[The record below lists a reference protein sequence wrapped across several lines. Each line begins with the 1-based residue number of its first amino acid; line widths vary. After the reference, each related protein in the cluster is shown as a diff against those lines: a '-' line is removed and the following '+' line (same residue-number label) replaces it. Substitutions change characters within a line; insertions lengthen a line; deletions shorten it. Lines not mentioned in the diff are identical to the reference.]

1 MNFNHNKTRTQKN
14 LDEYDYNKD
23 PYGNNYTGIHILP
36 RWREDEIKKKRDEQ
50 IEKYREMWSKEI
62 EERRIKKLEEEK
74 KKKELDMLEE
84 ERVKKEIEELN
95 RRELKEKKGQKE
107 KENKISKEN
116 EQLIKN
122 KYVIKNQNKFEENGL
137 INDNNINNNIN
148 NNITSDNIN
157 IINNNNVNQN
167 NEQTKSNLV
176 KSESFNYLESM
187 EKLKNKYK
195 NVDLNN
201 IHFYPQ
207 SRRDIEIRKLT
218 IEKKLNFN
226 KLKNNVLNNKRSVN
240 EFEFSPNPKLLD
252 DSKNPQI
259 ARLKKDI
266 NYGYMQISSAL
277 KSLRKNIIQADNN
290 KLKAEKELKF
300 ITTDFNKEQKYQ
312 LQLEKIEYDK
322 RKKDNTYINN
332 YNNDFYTYT
341 NINDIDPMYYNIAPI
356 VQSNMNNNNNKNEM
370 SNLAKVGQNLIK
382 LNSES
387 EFIPIGMNY
396 YYNNMYENIGVN
408 EGIQMENK
416 TEHGELKHETV
427 FEPSDD

>member
-1 MNFNHNKTRTQKN
+1 MNFNHNKIRTQKN

-23 PYGNNYTGIHILP
+23 PYGNNYSGVHILP
-36 RWREDEIKKKRDEQ
+36 RWREDEIKKKRNEEID
-50 IEKYREMWSKEI
+50 KYREMWSKEI

-74 KKKELDMLEE
+74 KKKEMDILEE
-84 ERVKKEIEELN
+84 ERIKKEIEELN
-95 RRELKEKKGQKE
+95 KRELKEKQAQKE
-107 KENKISKEN
+107 KENIISKEN

-122 KYVIKNQNKFEENGL
+122 RFLIKNQNKFEENG
-137 INDNNINNNIN
+137 IIN

-157 IINNNNVNQN
+157 NNNNQI
-167 NEQTKSNLV
+167 KPNLV

-187 EKLKNKYK
+187 ERLKNKYK
-195 NVDLNN
+195 DVDLNS

-207 SRRDIEIRKLT
+207 NRRDIEIRKLI

-226 KLKNNVLNNKRSVN
+226 KLKNNVINNKRSVN

-259 ARLKKDI
+259 AKLKKEI
-266 NYGYMQISSAL
+266 NYGYMQISSAI
-277 KSLRKNIIQADNN
+277 KNLRKNIIQADNN
-290 KLKAEKELKF
+290 KLKAEKELKL
-300 ITTDFNKEQKYQ
+300 INTDFSKEQKYQ
-312 LQLEKIEYDK
+312 LQLDKIEYDK

-332 YNNDFYTYT
+332 YNNDFYKYT
-341 NINDIDPMYYNIAPI
+341 NINDIDPMYYNIAPV
-356 VQSNMNNNNNKNEM
+356 VQSNMNNNKNEM

-396 YYNNMYENIGVN
+396 YYKNMYENIGVN

>member
-1 MNFNHNKTRTQKN
+1 MNFNHNKIRTQKN

-23 PYGNNYTGIHILP
+23 PYGNNYSGVHILP
-36 RWREDEIKKKRDEQ
+36 RWREDEIKKKRNEEID
-50 IEKYREMWSKEI
+50 KYREMWSKEI

-74 KKKELDMLEE
+74 KKKEMDILEE
-84 ERVKKEIEELN
+84 ERIKKEIEELN
-95 RRELKEKKGQKE
+95 KRELKEKQAQKE
-107 KENKISKEN
+107 KENIIFKEN

-122 KYVIKNQNKFEENGL
+122 RFLIKNQNKFEENG
-137 INDNNINNNIN
+137 IIN

-157 IINNNNVNQN
+157 NNNNENNNQI
-167 NEQTKSNLV
+167 KPNLV

-187 EKLKNKYK
+187 ERLKNKYK
-195 NVDLNN
+195 DVDLNN

-207 SRRDIEIRKLT
+207 NRRDIEIRKLI

-226 KLKNNVLNNKRSVN
+226 KLKNNVINNKRSVN

-259 ARLKKDI
+259 AKLKKEI
-266 NYGYMQISSAL
+266 NYGYMQISSAI
-277 KSLRKNIIQADNN
+277 KNLRKNIIQADNN
-290 KLKAEKELKF
+290 KLKAEKELKL
-300 ITTDFNKEQKYQ
+300 INTDFNKEQKYQ
-312 LQLEKIEYDK
+312 LQLDKIEYDK

-332 YNNDFYTYT
+332 YNNDFYKYT
-341 NINDIDPMYYNIAPI
+341 NINDIDPMYYNIAPV
-356 VQSNMNNNNNKNEM
+356 VQSNMNNNKNEM

-396 YYNNMYENIGVN
+396 YYKNMYENIGVN

>member
-1 MNFNHNKTRTQKN
+1 MNFNHNKIRTQKN

-23 PYGNNYTGIHILP
+23 PYGNNYSGVHILP
-36 RWREDEIKKKRDEQ
+36 RWREDEIKKKRNEEID
-50 IEKYREMWSKEI
+50 KYREMWSKEI

-74 KKKELDMLEE
+74 KKKEMDILEE
-84 ERVKKEIEELN
+84 ERIKKEIEELN
-95 RRELKEKKGQKE
+95 KRELKEKQAQKE
-107 KENKISKEN
+107 KENIISKEN

-122 KYVIKNQNKFEENGL
+122 RFLIKNQNKFEENG
-137 INDNNINNNIN
+137 IIN

-157 IINNNNVNQN
+157 NNNNENNNQI
-167 NEQTKSNLV
+167 KPNLV

-187 EKLKNKYK
+187 ERLKNKYK
-195 NVDLNN
+195 DVDLNS

-207 SRRDIEIRKLT
+207 NRRDIEIRKLI

-226 KLKNNVLNNKRSVN
+226 KLKNNVINNKRSVN

-259 ARLKKDI
+259 AKLKKEI
-266 NYGYMQISSAL
+266 NYGYMQISSAI
-277 KSLRKNIIQADNN
+277 KNLRKNIIQADNN
-290 KLKAEKELKF
+290 KLKAEKELKL
-300 ITTDFNKEQKYQ
+300 INTDFSKEQKYQ
-312 LQLEKIEYDK
+312 LQLDKIEYDK

-332 YNNDFYTYT
+332 YNNDFYKYT
-341 NINDIDPMYYNIAPI
+341 NINDIDPMYYNIAPV
-356 VQSNMNNNNNKNEM
+356 VQSNMNNNKNEM

-396 YYNNMYENIGVN
+396 YYKNMYENIGVN

>member
-1 MNFNHNKTRTQKN
+1 MNFNHNKIRTQKN

-23 PYGNNYTGIHILP
+23 PYGNNYSGVHILP
-36 RWREDEIKKKRDEQ
+36 RWREDEIKKKRNEVID
-50 IEKYREMWSKEI
+50 KYREMWSKEI

-74 KKKELDMLEE
+74 KKKEMDILEE
-84 ERVKKEIEELN
+84 ERIKKEIEELN
-95 RRELKEKKGQKE
+95 KRELKEKQAQKE
-107 KENKISKEN
+107 KENIIFKEN

-122 KYVIKNQNKFEENGL
+122 RFLIKNQNKFEENG
-137 INDNNINNNIN
+137 IIN

-157 IINNNNVNQN
+157 NNNNENNNQI
-167 NEQTKSNLV
+167 KPNLV

-187 EKLKNKYK
+187 ERLKNKYK
-195 NVDLNN
+195 DVDLNN

-207 SRRDIEIRKLT
+207 NRRDIEIRKLI

-226 KLKNNVLNNKRSVN
+226 KLKNNVINNKRSVN

-259 ARLKKDI
+259 AKLKKEI
-266 NYGYMQISSAL
+266 NYGYMQISSAI
-277 KSLRKNIIQADNN
+277 KNLRKNIIQADNN
-290 KLKAEKELKF
+290 KLKAEKELKL
-300 ITTDFNKEQKYQ
+300 INTDFNKEQKYQ
-312 LQLEKIEYDK
+312 LQLDKIEYDK

-332 YNNDFYTYT
+332 YNNDFYKYT
-341 NINDIDPMYYNIAPI
+341 NINDIDPMYYNIAPV
-356 VQSNMNNNNNKNEM
+356 VQSNMNNNKNEM

-396 YYNNMYENIGVN
+396 YYKNMYENIGVN

>member
-1 MNFNHNKTRTQKN
+1 MNFNHNKIRTQKN

-23 PYGNNYTGIHILP
+23 PYGNNYSGVHILP
-36 RWREDEIKKKRDEQ
+36 RWREDEIKKKRNEEID
-50 IEKYREMWSKEI
+50 KYREMWSKEI

-74 KKKELDMLEE
+74 KKKEMDILEE
-84 ERVKKEIEELN
+84 ERIKKEIEELN
-95 RRELKEKKGQKE
+95 KRELKEKQAQKE
-107 KENKISKEN
+107 KENIIFKEN

-122 KYVIKNQNKFEENGL
+122 RFLIKNQNKFEENG
-137 INDNNINNNIN
+137 IIN

-157 IINNNNVNQN
+157 NNNNENNNQI
-167 NEQTKSNLV
+167 KPNLV

-187 EKLKNKYK
+187 ERLKNKYK
-195 NVDLNN
+195 DVDLNS

-207 SRRDIEIRKLT
+207 NRRDIEIRKSI

-226 KLKNNVLNNKRSVN
+226 KLKNNVINNKRSVN

-259 ARLKKDI
+259 AKLKKEI
-266 NYGYMQISSAL
+266 NYGYMQISSAI
-277 KSLRKNIIQADNN
+277 KNLRTNIIQADNN
-290 KLKAEKELKF
+290 KLKAEKELKL
-300 ITTDFNKEQKYQ
+300 INTDFNKEQKYQ
-312 LQLEKIEYDK
+312 LQLDKIEYDK

-332 YNNDFYTYT
+332 YNNDFYKYT
-341 NINDIDPMYYNIAPI
+341 NINDIDPMYYNIAPV
-356 VQSNMNNNNNKNEM
+356 VQSNMNNNKNEM

-396 YYNNMYENIGVN
+396 YYKNMYENIGVN

>member
-1 MNFNHNKTRTQKN
+1 MNFNHNKIRTQKN

-23 PYGNNYTGIHILP
+23 PYGNNYSGVHILP
-36 RWREDEIKKKRDEQ
+36 RWREDEIKKKRNEEID
-50 IEKYREMWSKEI
+50 KYREMWSKEI

-74 KKKELDMLEE
+74 KKKEMDILEE
-84 ERVKKEIEELN
+84 ERIKKEIEELN
-95 RRELKEKKGQKE
+95 KRELKEKQAQKE
-107 KENKISKEN
+107 KENIISKEN

-122 KYVIKNQNKFEENGL
+122 RFLIKNQNKFEENG
-137 INDNNINNNIN
+137 IIN

-157 IINNNNVNQN
+157 NNNNENNNQI
-167 NEQTKSNLV
+167 KPNLV

-187 EKLKNKYK
+187 ERLKNKYK
-195 NVDLNN
+195 DVDLNN

-207 SRRDIEIRKLT
+207 NRRDIEIRKLI
-218 IEKKLNFN
+218 IEKKLNSN
-226 KLKNNVLNNKRSVN
+226 KLKNNVINNKRSVN

-259 ARLKKDI
+259 AKLKKEI
-266 NYGYMQISSAL
+266 NYGYMQISSAI
-277 KSLRKNIIQADNN
+277 KNLRKNIIQADNN
-290 KLKAEKELKF
+290 KLKAEKELKL
-300 ITTDFNKEQKYQ
+300 INTDFSKEQKYQ
-312 LQLEKIEYDK
+312 LQLDKIEYDK

-332 YNNDFYTYT
+332 YNNDFYKYT
-341 NINDIDPMYYNIAPI
+341 NINDIDPMYYNIAPV
-356 VQSNMNNNNNKNEM
+356 VQSNMNNNKNEM

-396 YYNNMYENIGVN
+396 YYKNMYENIGVN

>member
-1 MNFNHNKTRTQKN
+1 MNFNHNKIRTQKN

-23 PYGNNYTGIHILP
+23 PYGNNYSGVHILP
-36 RWREDEIKKKRDEQ
+36 RWREDEIKKKRNEEID
-50 IEKYREMWSKEI
+50 KYREMWSKEI

-74 KKKELDMLEE
+74 KKKEMDILEE
-84 ERVKKEIEELN
+84 ERIKKEIEELN
-95 RRELKEKKGQKE
+95 KRELKEKQAQKE
-107 KENKISKEN
+107 KENIIFKEN

-122 KYVIKNQNKFEENGL
+122 RFLIKNQNKFEENG
-137 INDNNINNNIN
+137 IIN

-157 IINNNNVNQN
+157 NNNENNNQI
-167 NEQTKSNLV
+167 KPNLV

-187 EKLKNKYK
+187 ERLKNKYK
-195 NVDLNN
+195 DVDLNN

-207 SRRDIEIRKLT
+207 NRRDIEIRKL
-218 IEKKLNFN
+218 IIKKKLNFN
-226 KLKNNVLNNKRSVN
+226 KLKNNVINNKRSVN

-259 ARLKKDI
+259 AKLKKEI
-266 NYGYMQISSAL
+266 NHGYMQISSAI
-277 KSLRKNIIQADNN
+277 KNLRKNIIQADNN
-290 KLKAEKELKF
+290 KLKAEKELKL
-300 ITTDFNKEQKYQ
+300 INTDFNKEQKYQ
-312 LQLEKIEYDK
+312 LQLDKIEYDK

-332 YNNDFYTYT
+332 YNNDFYKYT
-341 NINDIDPMYYNIAPI
+341 NINDIDPMYYNIAPV
-356 VQSNMNNNNNKNEM
+356 VQSNMNNNKNEM

-396 YYNNMYENIGVN
+396 YYKNMYENIGVN

>member
-1 MNFNHNKTRTQKN
+1 MNFNHNKIRTQKN

-23 PYGNNYTGIHILP
+23 PYGNNYSGVHILP
-36 RWREDEIKKKRDEQ
+36 RWREDEIKKKRNEEID
-50 IEKYREMWSKEI
+50 KYREMWSKEI

-74 KKKELDMLEE
+74 KKKEMDILEE
-84 ERVKKEIEELN
+84 ERIKKEIEELN
-95 RRELKEKKGQKE
+95 KRELKEKQAQKE
-107 KENKISKEN
+107 KENIIFKEN

-122 KYVIKNQNKFEENGL
+122 RFLIKNKNKLEENG
-137 INDNNINNNIN
+137 IIN

-157 IINNNNVNQN
+157 NNNENNNQI
-167 NEQTKSNLV
+167 KPNLV

-187 EKLKNKYK
+187 ERLKNKYK
-195 NVDLNN
+195 DVDLNS

-207 SRRDIEIRKLT
+207 NRRDIERRKLI

-226 KLKNNVLNNKRSVN
+226 KLKNNVINNKRSVN

-259 ARLKKDI
+259 AKLKKEI
-266 NYGYMQISSAL
+266 NYGYMQISSAI
-277 KSLRKNIIQADNN
+277 KNLRKNIIQADNN
-290 KLKAEKELKF
+290 KLKAEKELKL
-300 ITTDFNKEQKYQ
+300 INTDFNKEQKYQ
-312 LQLEKIEYDK
+312 LQLDKIEYDK

-332 YNNDFYTYT
+332 YNNDFYKYT
-341 NINDIDPMYYNIAPI
+341 NINDIDPMYYNIAPV
-356 VQSNMNNNNNKNEM
+356 VQSNMNNNKNEM

-396 YYNNMYENIGVN
+396 YYKNMYENIGVN

>member
-1 MNFNHNKTRTQKN
+1 MNFNHNKIRTQKN

-23 PYGNNYTGIHILP
+23 PYGNNYSGVHILP
-36 RWREDEIKKKRDEQ
+36 RWREDEIKKKRNEEID
-50 IEKYREMWSKEI
+50 KYREMWSKEI

-74 KKKELDMLEE
+74 KKKEMDILEE
-84 ERVKKEIEELN
+84 ERIKKEIEELN
-95 RRELKEKKGQKE
+95 KRELKEKQAQKE
-107 KENKISKEN
+107 KENIISKEN

-122 KYVIKNQNKFEENGL
+122 RFLIKNQNKFEENG
-137 INDNNINNNIN
+137 IIN

-157 IINNNNVNQN
+157 NNNNENNNQI
-167 NEQTKSNLV
+167 KPNLV

-187 EKLKNKYK
+187 ERLKNKYK
-195 NVDLNN
+195 DVDLNS

-207 SRRDIEIRKLT
+207 NRRDIEIRKLI

-226 KLKNNVLNNKRSVN
+226 KLKNNVINNKRSVN

-259 ARLKKDI
+259 AKLKKEI
-266 NYGYMQISSAL
+266 NYGYMQISSAI
-277 KSLRKNIIQADNN
+277 KNLRKNIIQADNN
-290 KLKAEKELKF
+290 KLKAEKELKL
-300 ITTDFNKEQKYQ
+300 INTDFNKEQKYQ
-312 LQLEKIEYDK
+312 LQLDKIEYDK

-332 YNNDFYTYT
+332 YNNDFYKYT
-341 NINDIDPMYYNIAPI
+341 NINDIDPMYYNIAPV
-356 VQSNMNNNNNKNEM
+356 VQSNMNNNKNEM

-396 YYNNMYENIGVN
+396 YYKNMYENIGVN

>member
-1 MNFNHNKTRTQKN
+1 MNFNHNKIRTQKN

-23 PYGNNYTGIHILP
+23 PYGNNYSGVHILP
-36 RWREDEIKKKRDEQ
+36 RWREDEIKKKRNEEID
-50 IEKYREMWSKEI
+50 KYREMWSKEI

-74 KKKELDMLEE
+74 KKKEMDILEE
-84 ERVKKEIEELN
+84 ERIKKEIEELN
-95 RRELKEKKGQKE
+95 KRELKEKQAQKE
-107 KENKISKEN
+107 KENIIFKEN

-122 KYVIKNQNKFEENGL
+122 RFLIKNQNKFEENG
-137 INDNNINNNIN
+137 IIN

-157 IINNNNVNQN
+157 NNNENNNQI
-167 NEQTKSNLV
+167 KPNLV

-187 EKLKNKYK
+187 ERLKNKYK
-195 NVDLNN
+195 DVDLNS

-207 SRRDIEIRKLT
+207 NRRDIEIRKLI

-226 KLKNNVLNNKRSVN
+226 KLKNNVINNKRSVN

-259 ARLKKDI
+259 AKLKKEI
-266 NYGYMQISSAL
+266 NYGYMQISSAI
-277 KSLRKNIIQADNN
+277 KNLRKNIIQADNN
-290 KLKAEKELKF
+290 KLKAEKELKL
-300 ITTDFNKEQKYQ
+300 INTDFNKEQKYQ
-312 LQLEKIEYDK
+312 LQLDKIEYDK

-332 YNNDFYTYT
+332 YNNDFYKYT
-341 NINDIDPMYYNIAPI
+341 NINDIDPMYYNIAPV
-356 VQSNMNNNNNKNEM
+356 VQSNMNNNKNEM

-396 YYNNMYENIGVN
+396 YYKNMYENIGVN

>member
-1 MNFNHNKTRTQKN
+1 MNFNHNKNRTQKN

-23 PYGNNYTGIHILP
+23 PYGNNYSGVHILP
-36 RWREDEIKKKRDEQ
+36 RWREDEIKKKRNEEID
-50 IEKYREMWSKEI
+50 KYREMWSKEI

-74 KKKELDMLEE
+74 KKKEMDILEE
-84 ERVKKEIEELN
+84 ERIKKEIEELN
-95 RRELKEKKGQKE
+95 KRELKEKQAQKE
-107 KENKISKEN
+107 KENIISKEN

-122 KYVIKNQNKFEENGL
+122 RFLIKNQNKFEENG
-137 INDNNINNNIN
+137 IIN

-157 IINNNNVNQN
+157 NNNENNNQI
-167 NEQTKSNLV
+167 KPNLV

-187 EKLKNKYK
+187 ERLKNKYK
-195 NVDLNN
+195 DVDLNN

-207 SRRDIEIRKLT
+207 NRRDIEIRKLI

-226 KLKNNVLNNKRSVN
+226 KLKNNVINNKRSVN

-259 ARLKKDI
+259 AK
-266 NYGYMQISSAL
+266 NYGYMQISSAI
-277 KSLRKNIIQADNN
+277 KNLRKNIIQADNN
-290 KLKAEKELKF
+290 KLKAEKELKL
-300 ITTDFNKEQKYQ
+300 INTDFNKEQKYQ
-312 LQLEKIEYDK
+312 LQLDKIEYDK

-332 YNNDFYTYT
+332 YNNDFYKYT
-341 NINDIDPMYYNIAPI
+341 NINDIDPMYYNIAPV
-356 VQSNMNNNNNKNEM
+356 VQSNMNNNKNEM

-396 YYNNMYENIGVN
+396 YYKNMYENIGVN

>member
-1 MNFNHNKTRTQKN
+1 MNFNHNKIRTQKN

-23 PYGNNYTGIHILP
+23 PYGNNYSGVHILP
-36 RWREDEIKKKRDEQ
+36 RWREDEIKKKRNEEID
-50 IEKYREMWSKEI
+50 KYREMWSKEI

-74 KKKELDMLEE
+74 KKKEMDILEE
-84 ERVKKEIEELN
+84 ERIKKEIEELN
-95 RRELKEKKGQKE
+95 KRELKEKQAQKE
-107 KENKISKEN
+107 KENIISKEN

-122 KYVIKNQNKFEENGL
+122 RFLIKNQNKFEENG
-137 INDNNINNNIN
+137 IIN

-157 IINNNNVNQN
+157 NNNNENNNQI
-167 NEQTKSNLV
+167 KPNLV

-187 EKLKNKYK
+187 ERLKNKYK
-195 NVDLNN
+195 DVDLNN

-207 SRRDIEIRKLT
+207 NRRDIEIRKLI
-218 IEKKLNFN
+218 IEKKLNSN
-226 KLKNNVLNNKRSVN
+226 KLKNNVINNKRSVN

-259 ARLKKDI
+259 AKLKKEI
-266 NYGYMQISSAL
+266 NYGYMQISSAI
-277 KSLRKNIIQADNN
+277 KNLRKNIIQADNN
-290 KLKAEKELKF
+290 KLKAEKELKL
-300 ITTDFNKEQKYQ
+300 INTDFNKEQKYQ
-312 LQLEKIEYDK
+312 LQLDKIEYDK

-332 YNNDFYTYT
+332 YNNDFYKYT
-341 NINDIDPMYYNIAPI
+341 NINDIDPMYYNIAPV
-356 VQSNMNNNNNKNEM
+356 VQSNMNNNKNEM

-396 YYNNMYENIGVN
+396 YYKNMYENIGVN

>member
-1 MNFNHNKTRTQKN
+1 MNFNHNKNRTQKN

-23 PYGNNYTGIHILP
+23 PYGNNYSGVHILP
-36 RWREDEIKKKRDEQ
+36 RWREDEIKKKRNEEID
-50 IEKYREMWSKEI
+50 KYREMWSKEI

-74 KKKELDMLEE
+74 KKKEMDILEE
-84 ERVKKEIEELN
+84 ERIKKEIEELN
-95 RRELKEKKGQKE
+95 KRELKEKQAQKE
-107 KENKISKEN
+107 KENIISKEN

-122 KYVIKNQNKFEENGL
+122 RFLIKNQNKFEENG
-137 INDNNINNNIN
+137 IIN

-157 IINNNNVNQN
+157 NNNENNNQI
-167 NEQTKSNLV
+167 KPNLV

-187 EKLKNKYK
+187 ERLKNKYK
-195 NVDLNN
+195 DVDLNN

-207 SRRDIEIRKLT
+207 NRRNIEIRKLI

-226 KLKNNVLNNKRSVN
+226 KLKNNVINNKRSVN

-259 ARLKKDI
+259 AKLKKEI
-266 NYGYMQISSAL
+266 NYGYMQISSAI
-277 KSLRKNIIQADNN
+277 KNLRKNIIQADNN
-290 KLKAEKELKF
+290 KLKAEKELKL
-300 ITTDFNKEQKYQ
+300 INTDFNKEQKYQ
-312 LQLEKIEYDK
+312 LQLDKIEYDK

-332 YNNDFYTYT
+332 YNNDFYKYT
-341 NINDIDPMYYNIAPI
+341 NINDIDPMYYNIAPV
-356 VQSNMNNNNNKNEM
+356 VQSNMNNNKNEM

-396 YYNNMYENIGVN
+396 YYKNMYENIGVN

>member
-1 MNFNHNKTRTQKN
+1 MNFNHNKIRTQKN

-23 PYGNNYTGIHILP
+23 PYGNNYSGVHILP
-36 RWREDEIKKKRDEQ
+36 RWREDEIKKKRNEEID
-50 IEKYREMWSKEI
+50 KYREMWSKEI

-74 KKKELDMLEE
+74 KKKEMDILEE
-84 ERVKKEIEELN
+84 ERIKKEIEELN
-95 RRELKEKKGQKE
+95 KRELKEKQAQKE
-107 KENKISKEN
+107 KENIISKEN

-122 KYVIKNQNKFEENGL
+122 RFLIKNQNKFEENG
-137 INDNNINNNIN
+137 IIN

-157 IINNNNVNQN
+157 NNNNENNNQI
-167 NEQTKSNLV
+167 KPNLV

-187 EKLKNKYK
+187 ERLKNKYK
-195 NVDLNN
+195 DVDLNN

-207 SRRDIEIRKLT
+207 NRRDIEIRKL
-218 IEKKLNFN
+218 INEKKLNFN
-226 KLKNNVLNNKRSVN
+226 KLKNNVINNKRSVN

-259 ARLKKDI
+259 AKLKKEI
-266 NYGYMQISSAL
+266 NYGYMQISSAI
-277 KSLRKNIIQADNN
+277 KNLRKNIIQADNN
-290 KLKAEKELKF
+290 KLKAEKELKL
-300 ITTDFNKEQKYQ
+300 INTDFSKEQKYQ
-312 LQLEKIEYDK
+312 LQLDKIEYDK

-332 YNNDFYTYT
+332 YNNDFYKYT
-341 NINDIDPMYYNIAPI
+341 NINDIDPMYYNIAPV
-356 VQSNMNNNNNKNEM
+356 VQSNMNNNKNEM

-396 YYNNMYENIGVN
+396 YYKNMYENIGVN

>member
-1 MNFNHNKTRTQKN
+1 MNFNHNKIRTQKN

-23 PYGNNYTGIHILP
+23 PYGNNYSGVHILP
-36 RWREDEIKKKRDEQ
+36 RWREDEIKKKRNEEID
-50 IEKYREMWSKEI
+50 KYREMWSKEI

-74 KKKELDMLEE
+74 KKKEMDILEE
-84 ERVKKEIEELN
+84 ERIKKEIEELN
-95 RRELKEKKGQKE
+95 KRELKEKQAQKE
-107 KENKISKEN
+107 KENIISKEN

-122 KYVIKNQNKFEENGL
+122 RFLIKNQNKFEENG
-137 INDNNINNNIN
+137 IIN

-157 IINNNNVNQN
+157 NNNENNNQI
-167 NEQTKSNLV
+167 KPNLV

-187 EKLKNKYK
+187 ERLKNKYK
-195 NVDLNN
+195 DVDLNS

-207 SRRDIEIRKLT
+207 NRRDIEIRKL
-218 IEKKLNFN
+218 IIKKKLNFN
-226 KLKNNVLNNKRSVN
+226 KLKNNVINNKRSVN

-259 ARLKKDI
+259 AKLKKEI
-266 NYGYMQISSAL
+266 NYGYMQISSAI
-277 KSLRKNIIQADNN
+277 KNLRKNIIQADNN
-290 KLKAEKELKF
+290 KLKAEKELKL
-300 ITTDFNKEQKYQ
+300 INTDFNKEQKYQ
-312 LQLEKIEYDK
+312 LQLDKIEYDK

-332 YNNDFYTYT
+332 YNNDFYKYT
-341 NINDIDPMYYNIAPI
+341 NINDIDPMYYNIAPV
-356 VQSNMNNNNNKNEM
+356 VQSNMNNNKNEM

-396 YYNNMYENIGVN
+396 YYKNMYENIGVN

>member
-1 MNFNHNKTRTQKN
+1 MNFNHNKIRTQKN

-23 PYGNNYTGIHILP
+23 PYGNNYSGVHILP
-36 RWREDEIKKKRDEQ
+36 RWREDEIKKKRNEEID
-50 IEKYREMWSKEI
+50 KYREMWSKEI

-74 KKKELDMLEE
+74 KKKEMDILEE
-84 ERVKKEIEELN
+84 ERIKKEIEELN
-95 RRELKEKKGQKE
+95 KRELKEKQAQKE
-107 KENKISKEN
+107 KENIISKEN

-122 KYVIKNQNKFEENGL
+122 RFLIKNQKKFEENG
-137 INDNNINNNIN
+137 IIN

-157 IINNNNVNQN
+157 NNNENNNQI
-167 NEQTKSNLV
+167 KPNLV

-187 EKLKNKYK
+187 ERLKNKYK
-195 NVDLNN
+195 DVDLNS

-207 SRRDIEIRKLT
+207 NRRDIEIRKLI

-226 KLKNNVLNNKRSVN
+226 KLKNNVINNKRSVN

-259 ARLKKDI
+259 AKLKKEI
-266 NYGYMQISSAL
+266 NYGYMQISSAI
-277 KSLRKNIIQADNN
+277 KNLRKNIIQADNN
-290 KLKAEKELKF
+290 KLKAEKELKL
-300 ITTDFNKEQKYQ
+300 INTDFNKEQKYQ
-312 LQLEKIEYDK
+312 LQLDKIEYDK

-332 YNNDFYTYT
+332 YNNDFYKYT
-341 NINDIDPMYYNIAPI
+341 NINDIDPMYYNIAPV
-356 VQSNMNNNNNKNEM
+356 VQSNMNNNKNEM

-396 YYNNMYENIGVN
+396 YYKNMYENIGVN

>member
-1 MNFNHNKTRTQKN
+1 MNFNHNKIRTQKN

-23 PYGNNYTGIHILP
+23 PYGNNYSGVHILP
-36 RWREDEIKKKRDEQ
+36 RWREDEIKKKRNEEID
-50 IEKYREMWSKEI
+50 KYREMWSKEI

-74 KKKELDMLEE
+74 KKKEMDILEE
-84 ERVKKEIEELN
+84 ERIKKEIEELN
-95 RRELKEKKGQKE
+95 KRELKEKQAQKE
-107 KENKISKEN
+107 KENIISKEN

-122 KYVIKNQNKFEENGL
+122 RFLIKNQNKFEENG
-137 INDNNINNNIN
+137 IIN

-157 IINNNNVNQN
+157 NNNENNNQI
-167 NEQTKSNLV
+167 KPNLV

-187 EKLKNKYK
+187 ERLKNKYK
-195 NVDLNN
+195 DVDLNN

-207 SRRDIEIRKLT
+207 NRRDIEIRKLI
-218 IEKKLNFN
+218 IEKKLNSN
-226 KLKNNVLNNKRSVN
+226 KLKNNVINNKRSVN

-259 ARLKKDI
+259 AKLKKEI
-266 NYGYMQISSAL
+266 NFGYMQISSAI
-277 KSLRKNIIQADNN
+277 KNLRKNIIQADNN
-290 KLKAEKELKF
+290 KLKAEKELKL
-300 ITTDFNKEQKYQ
+300 INTDFNKEQKYQ
-312 LQLEKIEYDK
+312 LQLDKIEYDK

-332 YNNDFYTYT
+332 YNNDFYKYT
-341 NINDIDPMYYNIAPI
+341 NINDIDPMYYNIAPV

-396 YYNNMYENIGVN
+396 YYKNMYENIGVN

>member
-1 MNFNHNKTRTQKN
+1 MNFNHNKIRTQKN

-23 PYGNNYTGIHILP
+23 PYGNNYSGVHILP
-36 RWREDEIKKKRDEQ
+36 RWREDEIKKKRNEEID
-50 IEKYREMWSKEI
+50 KYREMWSKEI

-74 KKKELDMLEE
+74 KKKEMDILEE
-84 ERVKKEIEELN
+84 ERIKKEIEELN
-95 RRELKEKKGQKE
+95 KRELKEKQAQKE
-107 KENKISKEN
+107 KENIISKEN

-122 KYVIKNQNKFEENGL
+122 RFLIKNQNKFEENG
-137 INDNNINNNIN
+137 IIN

-157 IINNNNVNQN
+157 NNNNENNNQI
-167 NEQTKSNLV
+167 KSNLV

-195 NVDLNN
+195 DVDLNN

-207 SRRDIEIRKLT
+207 NRRDIEIRKL
-218 IEKKLNFN
+218 IIKKKLNFN
-226 KLKNNVLNNKRSVN
+226 KLKNNVINNKRSVN

-259 ARLKKDI
+259 ARLKKEV
-266 NYGYMQISSAL
+266 NYGYMQISSAI
-277 KSLRKNIIQADNN
+277 KNLRKNIIQADNN
-290 KLKAEKELKF
+290 KLKAEKELKL
-300 ITTDFNKEQKYQ
+300 INTDFSKEQKYQ
-312 LQLEKIEYDK
+312 LQLDKIEYDK

-332 YNNDFYTYT
+332 YNNDFYKYT
-341 NINDIDPMYYNIAPI
+341 NINDIDPMYYNIAPV
-356 VQSNMNNNNNKNEM
+356 VQSNMNNNKNEM

-396 YYNNMYENIGVN
+396 YYKNMYENIGVN

>member
-1 MNFNHNKTRTQKN
+1 MNFNHNKIRTQKN

-23 PYGNNYTGIHILP
+23 PYGNNYSGVHILP
-36 RWREDEIKKKRDEQ
+36 RWREDEIKKKRNEEID
-50 IEKYREMWSKEI
+50 KYREMWSKEI

-74 KKKELDMLEE
+74 KKKEMDILEE
-84 ERVKKEIEELN
+84 ERIKKEIEELN
-95 RRELKEKKGQKE
+95 KRELKEKQAQKE
-107 KENKISKEN
+107 KENIIFKEN

-122 KYVIKNQNKFEENGL
+122 RFLIKNQNKFEENG
-137 INDNNINNNIN
+137 IIN

-157 IINNNNVNQN
+157 NNNNENNNQI
-167 NEQTKSNLV
+167 KPNLV

-187 EKLKNKYK
+187 ERLKNKYK
-195 NVDLNN
+195 DVDLNN

-207 SRRDIEIRKLT
+207 NRRDIEIRKLI
-218 IEKKLNFN
+218 IEKKLNSN
-226 KLKNNVLNNKRSVN
+226 KLKNNVINNKRSVN

-259 ARLKKDI
+259 AKLKKEI
-266 NYGYMQISSAL
+266 NYGYMQISSAI
-277 KSLRKNIIQADNN
+277 KNLRKNIIQADNN
-290 KLKAEKELKF
+290 KLKAEKELKL
-300 ITTDFNKEQKYQ
+300 INTDFSKEQKYQ
-312 LQLEKIEYDK
+312 LQLDKIEYDK

-332 YNNDFYTYT
+332 YNNDFYKYT
-341 NINDIDPMYYNIAPI
+341 NINDIDPMYYNIAPV
-356 VQSNMNNNNNKNEM
+356 VQSNMNNNNKNEM

-396 YYNNMYENIGVN
+396 YYKNMYENIGVN

>member
-1 MNFNHNKTRTQKN
+1 MNFNHNKNRTQKN

-23 PYGNNYTGIHILP
+23 PYGNNYSGVHILP
-36 RWREDEIKKKRDEQ
+36 RWREDEIKKKRNEEID
-50 IEKYREMWSKEI
+50 KYREMWSKEI

-74 KKKELDMLEE
+74 KKKEMDILEE
-84 ERVKKEIEELN
+84 ERIKKEIEELN
-95 RRELKEKKGQKE
+95 KRELKEKQAQKE
-107 KENKISKEN
+107 KENIIFKEN

-122 KYVIKNQNKFEENGL
+122 RFLIKNQNKFEENG
-137 INDNNINNNIN
+137 IIN

-157 IINNNNVNQN
+157 NNNENNNQI
-167 NEQTKSNLV
+167 KPNLV

-187 EKLKNKYK
+187 ERLKNKYK
-195 NVDLNN
+195 DVDLNN

-207 SRRDIEIRKLT
+207 NRRDIEIRKL
-218 IEKKLNFN
+218 IIKKKLNFN
-226 KLKNNVLNNKRSVN
+226 KLKNNVINNKRSVN

-259 ARLKKDI
+259 AKLKKEI
-266 NYGYMQISSAL
+266 NYGYMQISSAI
-277 KSLRKNIIQADNN
+277 KNLRKNIIQADNN
-290 KLKAEKELKF
+290 KLKAEKELKL
-300 ITTDFNKEQKYQ
+300 INTDFSKEQKYQ
-312 LQLEKIEYDK
+312 LQLDKIEYDK

-332 YNNDFYTYT
+332 YNNDFYKYT
-341 NINDIDPMYYNIAPI
+341 NINDIDPMYYNIAPV
-356 VQSNMNNNNNKNEM
+356 VQSNMNNNKNEM

-396 YYNNMYENIGVN
+396 YYKNMYENIGVN

>member
-1 MNFNHNKTRTQKN
+1 MNFNHNKNRTQKN

-23 PYGNNYTGIHILP
+23 PYGNNYSGVHILP
-36 RWREDEIKKKRDEQ
+36 RWREDEIKKKRNEEID
-50 IEKYREMWSKEI
+50 KYREMWSKEI

-74 KKKELDMLEE
+74 KKKEMDILEE
-84 ERVKKEIEELN
+84 ERIKKEIEELN
-95 RRELKEKKGQKE
+95 KRELKEKQAQKE
-107 KENKISKEN
+107 KENIISKEN

-122 KYVIKNQNKFEENGL
+122 RFLIKNQNKFEENG
-137 INDNNINNNIN
+137 IIN

-157 IINNNNVNQN
+157 NNNENNNQI
-167 NEQTKSNLV
+167 KPNLV

-187 EKLKNKYK
+187 ERLKNKYK
-195 NVDLNN
+195 DVDLNS

-207 SRRDIEIRKLT
+207 NRRDIEIRKLI

-226 KLKNNVLNNKRSVN
+226 KLKNNVINNKRSVN

-259 ARLKKDI
+259 AKLKKEI
-266 NYGYMQISSAL
+266 NYGYMQISSAI
-277 KSLRKNIIQADNN
+277 KNLRKNIIQADNN
-290 KLKAEKELKF
+290 KLKAEKELKL
-300 ITTDFNKEQKYQ
+300 INTDFSKEQKYQ
-312 LQLEKIEYDK
+312 LQLDKIEYDK

-332 YNNDFYTYT
+332 YNNDFYKYT
-341 NINDIDPMYYNIAPI
+341 NINDIDPMYYNIAPV
-356 VQSNMNNNNNKNEM
+356 VQSNMNNNKNEM

-396 YYNNMYENIGVN
+396 YYKNMYENIGVN

>member
-1 MNFNHNKTRTQKN
+1 MNFNHNKIRTQKN

-23 PYGNNYTGIHILP
+23 PYGNNYSGVHILP
-36 RWREDEIKKKRDEQ
+36 RWREDEIKKKRNEEID
-50 IEKYREMWSKEI
+50 KYREMWSKEI

-74 KKKELDMLEE
+74 KKKEMDILEE
-84 ERVKKEIEELN
+84 ERIKKEIEELN
-95 RRELKEKKGQKE
+95 KRELKEKQAQKE
-107 KENKISKEN
+107 KENIISKEN

-122 KYVIKNQNKFEENGL
+122 RFLIKNQNKFEENG
-137 INDNNINNNIN
+137 IIN

-157 IINNNNVNQN
+157 NNNENNNQI
-167 NEQTKSNLV
+167 KPNLV

-187 EKLKNKYK
+187 ERLKNKYK
-195 NVDLNN
+195 DVDLNS

-207 SRRDIEIRKLT
+207 NRRDIEIRKLI

-226 KLKNNVLNNKRSVN
+226 KLKNNVINNKRSVN

-259 ARLKKDI
+259 AKLKKEI
-266 NYGYMQISSAL
+266 NYGYMQISSAI
-277 KSLRKNIIQADNN
+277 KNLRKNIIQADNN
-290 KLKAEKELKF
+290 KLKAEKELKL
-300 ITTDFNKEQKYQ
+300 INTDFNKEQKYQ
-312 LQLEKIEYDK
+312 LQLDKIEYDK

-332 YNNDFYTYT
+332 YNNDFYKYT
-341 NINDIDPMYYNIAPI
+341 NINDIDPMYYNIAPV
-356 VQSNMNNNNNKNEM
+356 VQSNMNNNKNEM

-396 YYNNMYENIGVN
+396 YYKNMYENIGVN

>member
-1 MNFNHNKTRTQKN
+1 MNFNHNKIRTQKN

-23 PYGNNYTGIHILP
+23 PYGNNYSGVHILP
-36 RWREDEIKKKRDEQ
+36 RWREDEIKKKRNEEID
-50 IEKYREMWSKEI
+50 KYREMWSKEI

-74 KKKELDMLEE
+74 KKKEMDILEE
-84 ERVKKEIEELN
+84 ERIKKEIEELN
-95 RRELKEKKGQKE
+95 KRELKEKQAQKE
-107 KENKISKEN
+107 KENIISKEN

-122 KYVIKNQNKFEENGL
+122 RFLIKNQNKFEENG
-137 INDNNINNNIN
+137 IIN

-157 IINNNNVNQN
+157 NNNNENNNQI
-167 NEQTKSNLV
+167 KPNLV

-187 EKLKNKYK
+187 ERLKNKYK
-195 NVDLNN
+195 DVDLNS

-207 SRRDIEIRKLT
+207 NRRDIEIRKLI
-218 IEKKLNFN
+218 IEKKLNSN
-226 KLKNNVLNNKRSVN
+226 KLKNNVINNKRSVN

-259 ARLKKDI
+259 AKLKKEI
-266 NYGYMQISSAL
+266 NYGYMQISSAI
-277 KSLRKNIIQADNN
+277 KNLRKNIIQADNN
-290 KLKAEKELKF
+290 KLKAEKELKL
-300 ITTDFNKEQKYQ
+300 INTDFNKEQKYQ
-312 LQLEKIEYDK
+312 LQLDKIEYDK

-332 YNNDFYTYT
+332 YNNDFYKYT
-341 NINDIDPMYYNIAPI
+341 NINDIDPMYYNIAPV
-356 VQSNMNNNNNKNEM
+356 VQSNMNNNNKNEM

-396 YYNNMYENIGVN
+396 YYKNMYENIGVN

>member
-1 MNFNHNKTRTQKN
+1 MNFNHNKIRTQKN

-23 PYGNNYTGIHILP
+23 PYGNNYSGVHILP
-36 RWREDEIKKKRDEQ
+36 RWREDEIKKKRNEEID
-50 IEKYREMWSKEI
+50 KYREMWSKEI

-74 KKKELDMLEE
+74 KKKEMDILEE
-84 ERVKKEIEELN
+84 ERIKKEIEELN
-95 RRELKEKKGQKE
+95 KRELKEKQAQKE
-107 KENKISKEN
+107 KENIIFKEN

-122 KYVIKNQNKFEENGL
+122 RFLIKNQNKFEENG
-137 INDNNINNNIN
+137 IIN

-157 IINNNNVNQN
+157 NNNNENNNQI
-167 NEQTKSNLV
+167 KPNLV

-187 EKLKNKYK
+187 ERLKNKYK
-195 NVDLNN
+195 DVDLNS

-207 SRRDIEIRKLT
+207 NRRDIEIRKSI

-226 KLKNNVLNNKRSVN
+226 KLKNNVINNKRSVN

-259 ARLKKDI
+259 AKLKKEI
-266 NYGYMQISSAL
+266 NYGYMQISSAI
-277 KSLRKNIIQADNN
+277 KNLRKNIIQADNN
-290 KLKAEKELKF
+290 KLKAEKELKL
-300 ITTDFNKEQKYQ
+300 INTDFNKEQKYQ
-312 LQLEKIEYDK
+312 LQLDKIEYDK

-332 YNNDFYTYT
+332 YNNDFYKYT
-341 NINDIDPMYYNIAPI
+341 NINDIDPMYYNIAPV
-356 VQSNMNNNNNKNEM
+356 VQSNMNNNKNEM

-396 YYNNMYENIGVN
+396 YYKNMYENIGVN

>member
-1 MNFNHNKTRTQKN
+1 MNFNHNKIRTQKN

-23 PYGNNYTGIHILP
+23 PYGNNYSGVHILP
-36 RWREDEIKKKRDEQ
+36 RWREDEIKKKRNEEID
-50 IEKYREMWSKEI
+50 KYREMWSKEI

-74 KKKELDMLEE
+74 KKKEMDILEE
-84 ERVKKEIEELN
+84 ERIKKEIEELN
-95 RRELKEKKGQKE
+95 KRELKEKQAQKE
-107 KENKISKEN
+107 KENIISKEN

-122 KYVIKNQNKFEENGL
+122 RFLIKNQNKFEENG
-137 INDNNINNNIN
+137 IIN

-157 IINNNNVNQN
+157 NNNNENNNQI
-167 NEQTKSNLV
+167 KPNLV

-187 EKLKNKYK
+187 ERLKNKYK
-195 NVDLNN
+195 DVDLNS

-207 SRRDIEIRKLT
+207 NRRDIEIRKSI

-226 KLKNNVLNNKRSVN
+226 KLKNNVINNKRSVN

-259 ARLKKDI
+259 AKLKKEI
-266 NYGYMQISSAL
+266 NYGYMQISSAI
-277 KSLRKNIIQADNN
+277 KNLRKNIIQADNN
-290 KLKAEKELKF
+290 KLKAEKELKL
-300 ITTDFNKEQKYQ
+300 INTDFSKEQKYQ
-312 LQLEKIEYDK
+312 LQLDKIEYDK

-332 YNNDFYTYT
+332 YNNDFYKYT
-341 NINDIDPMYYNIAPI
+341 NINDIDPMYYNIAPV
-356 VQSNMNNNNNKNEM
+356 VQSNMNNNNKNEM

-396 YYNNMYENIGVN
+396 YYKNMYENIGVN

>member
-1 MNFNHNKTRTQKN
+1 MNFNHNKIRTQKN

-23 PYGNNYTGIHILP
+23 PYGNNYSGVHILP
-36 RWREDEIKKKRDEQ
+36 RWREDEIKKKRNEEID
-50 IEKYREMWSKEI
+50 KYREMWSKEI

-74 KKKELDMLEE
+74 KKKEMDILEE
-84 ERVKKEIEELN
+84 ERIKKEIEELN
-95 RRELKEKKGQKE
+95 KRELKEKQAQKE
-107 KENKISKEN
+107 KENIISKEN

-122 KYVIKNQNKFEENGL
+122 KFLIRNQNKFEENG
-137 INDNNINNNIN
+137 IINNNIN
-148 NNITSDNIN
+148 NNISSDNIN
-157 IINNNNVNQN
+157 NNNENNNQI
-167 NEQTKSNLV
+167 KPNLV

-187 EKLKNKYK
+187 ERLKNKYK
-195 NVDLNN
+195 DVDLNS

-207 SRRDIEIRKLT
+207 NRRDIEIRKLI

-226 KLKNNVLNNKRSVN
+226 KLKNNLINNKRSVN

-259 ARLKKDI
+259 AKLKKEI
-266 NYGYMQISSAL
+266 NYGYMQISSAI
-277 KSLRKNIIQADNN
+277 KNLRKNIIQADNN
-290 KLKAEKELKF
+290 KLKAEKELKL
-300 ITTDFNKEQKYQ
+300 INTDFSKEQKYQ
-312 LQLEKIEYDK
+312 LQLDKIEYDK

-332 YNNDFYTYT
+332 YNNDFYKYT
-341 NINDIDPMYYNIAPI
+341 NINDIDPMYYNISPV
-356 VQSNMNNNNNKNEM
+356 VQSNMNNNNKNEM

-396 YYNNMYENIGVN
+396 YYKNMYENIGVN

>member
-1 MNFNHNKTRTQKN
+1 MNFNHNKIRTQKN

-23 PYGNNYTGIHILP
+23 PYGNNYSGVHILP
-36 RWREDEIKKKRDEQ
+36 RWREDEIKKKRNEEID
-50 IEKYREMWSKEI
+50 KYREMWSKEI

-74 KKKELDMLEE
+74 KKKEMDILEE
-84 ERVKKEIEELN
+84 ERIKKEIEELN
-95 RRELKEKKGQKE
+95 KRELKEKQAQKE
-107 KENKISKEN
+107 KENIISKEN

-122 KYVIKNQNKFEENGL
+122 KFLIKNQNKFEENG
-137 INDNNINNNIN
+137 IIN

-157 IINNNNVNQN
+157 NNNNENNNQI
-167 NEQTKSNLV
+167 KPNLV

-187 EKLKNKYK
+187 ERLKNKYK
-195 NVDLNN
+195 DVDLNN

-207 SRRDIEIRKLT
+207 NRRDIEIRKLI
-218 IEKKLNFN
+218 IEKKLNSN
-226 KLKNNVLNNKRSVN
+226 KLKNNVINNKRSVN

-259 ARLKKDI
+259 AKLKKEI
-266 NYGYMQISSAL
+266 NYGYMQISSAI
-277 KSLRKNIIQADNN
+277 KNLRKNIIQADNN
-290 KLKAEKELKF
+290 KLKAEKELKL
-300 ITTDFNKEQKYQ
+300 INTDFSKEQKYQ
-312 LQLEKIEYDK
+312 LQLDKIEYDK

-332 YNNDFYTYT
+332 YNNDFYKYT
-341 NINDIDPMYYNIAPI
+341 NINDIDPMYYNIAPV
-356 VQSNMNNNNNKNEM
+356 VQSNMNNNKNEM

-396 YYNNMYENIGVN
+396 YYKNMYENIGVN

>member
-1 MNFNHNKTRTQKN
+1 MNFNHNKIRTQKN

-23 PYGNNYTGIHILP
+23 PYGNNYSGVHILP
-36 RWREDEIKKKRDEQ
+36 RWREDEIKKKRNEEID
-50 IEKYREMWSKEI
+50 KYREMWSKEI

-74 KKKELDMLEE
+74 KKKEMDILEE
-84 ERVKKEIEELN
+84 ERIKKEIEELN
-95 RRELKEKKGQKE
+95 KRELKEKQAQKE
-107 KENKISKEN
+107 KENIIFKEN

-122 KYVIKNQNKFEENGL
+122 RFLIKNQNKFEENG
-137 INDNNINNNIN
+137 IIN

-157 IINNNNVNQN
+157 NNNENNNQI
-167 NEQTKSNLV
+167 KSNLV

-187 EKLKNKYK
+187 ERLKNKYK
-195 NVDLNN
+195 DVDLNN

-207 SRRDIEIRKLT
+207 NRRDIEIRKLI
-218 IEKKLNFN
+218 IEKKLNSN
-226 KLKNNVLNNKRSVN
+226 KLKNNVINNKRSVN

-259 ARLKKDI
+259 AKLKKEI
-266 NYGYMQISSAL
+266 NYGYMQISSAI
-277 KSLRKNIIQADNN
+277 KNLRKNIIQADNN
-290 KLKAEKELKF
+290 KLKAEKELKL
-300 ITTDFNKEQKYQ
+300 INTDFSKEQKYQ
-312 LQLEKIEYDK
+312 LQLDKIEYDK

-332 YNNDFYTYT
+332 YNNDFYKYT
-341 NINDIDPMYYNIAPI
+341 NINDIDPMYYNIAPV
-356 VQSNMNNNNNKNEM
+356 VQSNMNNNKNEM

-396 YYNNMYENIGVN
+396 YYKNMYENIGVN

>member
-1 MNFNHNKTRTQKN
+1 MNFNHNKIRTQKN

-23 PYGNNYTGIHILP
+23 PYGNNYSGVHILP
-36 RWREDEIKKKRDEQ
+36 RWREDEIKKKRNEEID
-50 IEKYREMWSKEI
+50 KYRAMWSKEI

-74 KKKELDMLEE
+74 KKKEMDIIEE
-84 ERVKKEIEELN
+84 ERIKKEIEELN
-95 RRELKEKKGQKE
+95 KRELKEKQAQKE
-107 KENKISKEN
+107 KENIISKEN

-122 KYVIKNQNKFEENGL
+122 RFLIKNQNKFEENG
-137 INDNNINNNIN
+137 IIN

-157 IINNNNVNQN
+157 NNNNENNNQI
-167 NEQTKSNLV
+167 KPNLV

-187 EKLKNKYK
+187 ERLKNKYK
-195 NVDLNN
+195 DVDLNS

-207 SRRDIEIRKLT
+207 NRRDIEIRKL
-218 IEKKLNFN
+218 IIKKKLNFN
-226 KLKNNVLNNKRSVN
+226 KLKNNVINNKRSVN

-259 ARLKKDI
+259 AKLKKEI
-266 NYGYMQISSAL
+266 NYGYMQISSAI
-277 KSLRKNIIQADNN
+277 KNLRKNIIQADNN
-290 KLKAEKELKF
+290 KLKAEKELKL
-300 ITTDFNKEQKYQ
+300 INTDFSKEQKYQ
-312 LQLEKIEYDK
+312 LQLDKIEYDK

-332 YNNDFYTYT
+332 YNNDFYKYT

-356 VQSNMNNNNNKNEM
+356 VQSNMNNNNKNEM

-396 YYNNMYENIGVN
+396 YYKNMYENIGVN

>member
-1 MNFNHNKTRTQKN
+1 
-14 LDEYDYNKD
+14 
-23 PYGNNYTGIHILP
+23 
-36 RWREDEIKKKRDEQ
+36 
-50 IEKYREMWSKEI
+50 MWSKEI

-74 KKKELDMLEE
+74 KKKEMDILEE
-84 ERVKKEIEELN
+84 ERIKKEIEELN
-95 RRELKEKKGQKE
+95 KRELKEKQAQKE
-107 KENKISKEN
+107 KENIISKEN

-122 KYVIKNQNKFEENGL
+122 RFLIKNQNKFEENG
-137 INDNNINNNIN
+137 IIN

-157 IINNNNVNQN
+157 NNNNENNNQI
-167 NEQTKSNLV
+167 KPNLV

-187 EKLKNKYK
+187 ERLKNKYK
-195 NVDLNN
+195 DVDLNS

-207 SRRDIEIRKLT
+207 NRRNIEIRKLI

-226 KLKNNVLNNKRSVN
+226 KLKNNVINNKRSVN

-259 ARLKKDI
+259 AKLKKEI
-266 NYGYMQISSAL
+266 NYGYMQISSAI
-277 KSLRKNIIQADNN
+277 KNLRKNIIQADNN
-290 KLKAEKELKF
+290 KLKAEKELKL
-300 ITTDFNKEQKYQ
+300 INTDFNKEQKYQ
-312 LQLEKIEYDK
+312 LQLDKIEYDK

-332 YNNDFYTYT
+332 YNNDFYKYT
-341 NINDIDPMYYNIAPI
+341 NINDIDPMYYNIAPV
-356 VQSNMNNNNNKNEM
+356 VQSNMNNNNKNEM

-396 YYNNMYENIGVN
+396 YYKNMYENIGVN

>member
-1 MNFNHNKTRTQKN
+1 MNFNHNKNRTQKN

-23 PYGNNYTGIHILP
+23 PYGNNYSGVHILP
-36 RWREDEIKKKRDEQ
+36 RWREDEIKKKRNEEID
-50 IEKYREMWSKEI
+50 KYREMWSKEI

-74 KKKELDMLEE
+74 KKKEMDILEE
-84 ERVKKEIEELN
+84 ERIKKEIEELN
-95 RRELKEKKGQKE
+95 KRELKEKQAQKE
-107 KENKISKEN
+107 KENIISKEN

-122 KYVIKNQNKFEENGL
+122 RFLIKNQNKFEENG
-137 INDNNINNNIN
+137 IIN

-157 IINNNNVNQN
+157 NNNENNNQI
-167 NEQTKSNLV
+167 KPNLV

-195 NVDLNN
+195 DVDLNN

-207 SRRDIEIRKLT
+207 NRRDIEIRKLI

-226 KLKNNVLNNKRSVN
+226 KLKNNVINNKRSVN

-259 ARLKKDI
+259 AKLKKEI
-266 NYGYMQISSAL
+266 NYGYMQISSAI
-277 KSLRKNIIQADNN
+277 KNLRKTIIQADNN
-290 KLKAEKELKF
+290 KLKAEKELKL
-300 ITTDFNKEQKYQ
+300 INTDFNKEQKYQ
-312 LQLEKIEYDK
+312 LQLDKIEYDK

-332 YNNDFYTYT
+332 YNNDFYKYT
-341 NINDIDPMYYNIAPI
+341 NINDIDPMYYNIAPV
-356 VQSNMNNNNNKNEM
+356 VQSNMNNNKNEM

-396 YYNNMYENIGVN
+396 YYKNMYENIGVN

>member
-1 MNFNHNKTRTQKN
+1 MNFNHNKIRTQKN

-23 PYGNNYTGIHILP
+23 PYGNNYSGVHILP
-36 RWREDEIKKKRDEQ
+36 RWREDEIKKKRNEEID
-50 IEKYREMWSKEI
+50 KYREMWSKEI

-74 KKKELDMLEE
+74 KKKEMDILEE
-84 ERVKKEIEELN
+84 ERIKKEIEELN
-95 RRELKEKKGQKE
+95 KRELKEKQAQKE
-107 KENKISKEN
+107 KENIIFKEN

-122 KYVIKNQNKFEENGL
+122 RFLIKNQNKFEENG
-137 INDNNINNNIN
+137 IIN

-157 IINNNNVNQN
+157 NNNENNNQI
-167 NEQTKSNLV
+167 KPNLV

-187 EKLKNKYK
+187 ERLKNKYK
-195 NVDLNN
+195 DVDLNS

-207 SRRDIEIRKLT
+207 NRRDIEIRKL
-218 IEKKLNFN
+218 IIKKKLNFN
-226 KLKNNVLNNKRSVN
+226 KLKNNVINNKRSVN

-259 ARLKKDI
+259 AKLKKEI
-266 NYGYMQISSAL
+266 NYGYMQISSAI
-277 KSLRKNIIQADNN
+277 KNLRKNIIQADNN
-290 KLKAEKELKF
+290 KLKAEKELKL
-300 ITTDFNKEQKYQ
+300 INTDFNKEQKYQ
-312 LQLEKIEYDK
+312 LQLDKIEYDK

-332 YNNDFYTYT
+332 YNNDFYKYT
-341 NINDIDPMYYNIAPI
+341 NINDIDPMYYNIAPV
-356 VQSNMNNNNNKNEM
+356 VQSNMNNNKNEM

-396 YYNNMYENIGVN
+396 YYKNMYENIGVN

>member
-1 MNFNHNKTRTQKN
+1 MNFNHNKIRTQKN

-23 PYGNNYTGIHILP
+23 PYGNNYSGVHILH
-36 RWREDEIKKKRDEQ
+36 RWREDEIKKKRNEEID
-50 IEKYREMWSKEI
+50 KYREMWSKEI

-74 KKKELDMLEE
+74 KKKEMDILEE
-84 ERVKKEIEELN
+84 ERIKKEIEELN
-95 RRELKEKKGQKE
+95 KRELKEKQAQKE
-107 KENKISKEN
+107 KENIISKEN

-122 KYVIKNQNKFEENGL
+122 RFLIKNQNKFEENGI
-137 INDNNINNNIN
+137 INNNIASDNINNNNNEN
-148 NNITSDNIN
+148 NNQI
-157 IINNNNVNQN
+157 
-167 NEQTKSNLV
+167 KPNLV

-187 EKLKNKYK
+187 ERLKNKYK
-195 NVDLNN
+195 DVDLNS

-207 SRRDIEIRKLT
+207 NRRDIEIRKLI

-226 KLKNNVLNNKRSVN
+226 KLKNNVINNKRSVN

-259 ARLKKDI
+259 AKLKKEI
-266 NYGYMQISSAL
+266 NYGYMQISSAI
-277 KSLRKNIIQADNN
+277 KNLRKNIIQADNN
-290 KLKAEKELKF
+290 KLKAEKELKL
-300 ITTDFNKEQKYQ
+300 INTDFSKEQKYQ
-312 LQLEKIEYDK
+312 LQLDKIEYDK

-332 YNNDFYTYT
+332 YNNDFYKYT
-341 NINDIDPMYYNIAPI
+341 NINDIDPMYYNIAPV
-356 VQSNMNNNNNKNEM
+356 VQSNMNNNNKNEM

-396 YYNNMYENIGVN
+396 YYKNMYENIGVN

>member
-1 MNFNHNKTRTQKN
+1 MNFNHNKNRTQKN

-23 PYGNNYTGIHILP
+23 PYGNNYSGVHILP
-36 RWREDEIKKKRDEQ
+36 RWREDEIKKKRNEEID
-50 IEKYREMWSKEI
+50 KYREMWSKEI

-74 KKKELDMLEE
+74 KKKEMDILEE
-84 ERVKKEIEELN
+84 ERIKKEIEELN
-95 RRELKEKKGQKE
+95 KRELKEKQAQKE
-107 KENKISKEN
+107 KENIISKEN

-122 KYVIKNQNKFEENGL
+122 RFLIKNQNKFEENG
-137 INDNNINNNIN
+137 IIN

-157 IINNNNVNQN
+157 NNNNENNNQI
-167 NEQTKSNLV
+167 KPNLV

-187 EKLKNKYK
+187 ERLKNKYK
-195 NVDLNN
+195 DVDLNS

-207 SRRDIEIRKLT
+207 NRRDIEIRKL
-218 IEKKLNFN
+218 IIKKKLNFN
-226 KLKNNVLNNKRSVN
+226 KLKNNVINNKRSVN

-259 ARLKKDI
+259 AKLKKDI
-266 NYGYMQISSAL
+266 NYGYMQLSSAI
-277 KSLRKNIIQADNN
+277 KNLRKNIIQADNN
-290 KLKAEKELKF
+290 KLKAEKELKL
-300 ITTDFNKEQKYQ
+300 INTDFSKEQKYQ
-312 LQLEKIEYDK
+312 LQLDKIEYDK

-332 YNNDFYTYT
+332 YNNDFYKYT
-341 NINDIDPMYYNIAPI
+341 NINDIDPMYYNIAPV
-356 VQSNMNNNNNKNEM
+356 VQSNMNNNNKNEM

-396 YYNNMYENIGVN
+396 YYKNMYENIGVN

>member
-1 MNFNHNKTRTQKN
+1 MNFNHNKNRTQKN

-23 PYGNNYTGIHILP
+23 PYGNNYSGVHILP
-36 RWREDEIKKKRDEQ
+36 RWREDEIKKKRNEEID
-50 IEKYREMWSKEI
+50 KYREMWSKEI

-74 KKKELDMLEE
+74 KKKEMDILEE
-84 ERVKKEIEELN
+84 ERIKKEIEELN
-95 RRELKEKKGQKE
+95 KRELKEKQAQKE
-107 KENKISKEN
+107 KENIISKEN

-122 KYVIKNQNKFEENGL
+122 RFLIKNQNKFEENG
-137 INDNNINNNIN
+137 IIN

-157 IINNNNVNQN
+157 NNNENNNQI
-167 NEQTKSNLV
+167 KPNLV

-187 EKLKNKYK
+187 ERLKNKYK
-195 NVDLNN
+195 DVDLNS

-207 SRRDIEIRKLT
+207 NRRDIEIRKSI

-226 KLKNNVLNNKRSVN
+226 KLKNNVINNKRSVN

-259 ARLKKDI
+259 AKLKKEI
-266 NYGYMQISSAL
+266 NYGYMQISSAI
-277 KSLRKNIIQADNN
+277 KNLRKTIIQADNN
-290 KLKAEKELKF
+290 KLKAEKELKL
-300 ITTDFNKEQKYQ
+300 INTDFSKEQKYQ
-312 LQLEKIEYDK
+312 LQLDKIEYDK

-332 YNNDFYTYT
+332 YNNDFYKYT
-341 NINDIDPMYYNIAPI
+341 NINDIDPMYYNIAPV
-356 VQSNMNNNNNKNEM
+356 VQSNMNNNKNEM

-396 YYNNMYENIGVN
+396 YYKNMYENIGVN

>member
-1 MNFNHNKTRTQKN
+1 MNFNHNKIRTQKN

-23 PYGNNYTGIHILP
+23 PYGNNYSGVHILP
-36 RWREDEIKKKRDEQ
+36 RWREDEIKKKRNEEID
-50 IEKYREMWSKEI
+50 KYREMWSKEI

-74 KKKELDMLEE
+74 KKKEMDILEE
-84 ERVKKEIEELN
+84 ERIKKEIEELN
-95 RRELKEKKGQKE
+95 KRELKEKQAQKE
-107 KENKISKEN
+107 KENIISKEN

-122 KYVIKNQNKFEENGL
+122 RFLIKNQNKFEENG
-137 INDNNINNNIN
+137 IIN

-157 IINNNNVNQN
+157 NNNNENNNQI
-167 NEQTKSNLV
+167 KPNLV

-187 EKLKNKYK
+187 ERLKNKYK
-195 NVDLNN
+195 DVDLNN

-207 SRRDIEIRKLT
+207 NRRDIEIRKL
-218 IEKKLNFN
+218 IIKKKLNFN
-226 KLKNNVLNNKRSVN
+226 KLKNNVINNKRSVN

-259 ARLKKDI
+259 AKLKKEI
-266 NYGYMQISSAL
+266 NYGYMQISSAI
-277 KSLRKNIIQADNN
+277 KNLRKNIIQADNN
-290 KLKAEKELKF
+290 KLKAEKELKL
-300 ITTDFNKEQKYQ
+300 INTDFNKEQKYQ
-312 LQLEKIEYDK
+312 LQLDKIEYDK

-332 YNNDFYTYT
+332 YNNDFYKYT
-341 NINDIDPMYYNIAPI
+341 NINDIDPMYYNIAPV
-356 VQSNMNNNNNKNEM
+356 VQSNMNNNKNEM

-396 YYNNMYENIGVN
+396 YYKNMYENIGVN

>member
-1 MNFNHNKTRTQKN
+1 MNFNHNKNRTQKN

-23 PYGNNYTGIHILP
+23 PYGNNYSGVHILP
-36 RWREDEIKKKRDEQ
+36 RWREDEIKKKRNEEID
-50 IEKYREMWSKEI
+50 KYREMWSKEI

-74 KKKELDMLEE
+74 KKKEMDILEE
-84 ERVKKEIEELN
+84 ERIKKEIEELN
-95 RRELKEKKGQKE
+95 KRELKEKQAQKE
-107 KENKISKEN
+107 KENIISKEN

-122 KYVIKNQNKFEENGL
+122 RFLIKNQNKFEENG
-137 INDNNINNNIN
+137 IIN

-157 IINNNNVNQN
+157 NNNNENNNQI
-167 NEQTKSNLV
+167 KPNLV

-187 EKLKNKYK
+187 ERLKNKYK
-195 NVDLNN
+195 DVDLNS

-207 SRRDIEIRKLT
+207 NRRDIEIRKLI

-226 KLKNNVLNNKRSVN
+226 KLKNNVINNKRSVN

-259 ARLKKDI
+259 AKLKKEI
-266 NYGYMQISSAL
+266 NYGYMQISSAI
-277 KSLRKNIIQADNN
+277 KNLRKNIIQADNN
-290 KLKAEKELKF
+290 KLKAEKELKL
-300 ITTDFNKEQKYQ
+300 INTDFNKEQKYQ
-312 LQLEKIEYDK
+312 LQLDKIEYDK

-332 YNNDFYTYT
+332 YNNDFYKYT
-341 NINDIDPMYYNIAPI
+341 NINDIDPMYYNIAPV
-356 VQSNMNNNNNKNEM
+356 VQSNMNNNKNEM

-396 YYNNMYENIGVN
+396 YYKNMYENIGVN

>member
-1 MNFNHNKTRTQKN
+1 MNFNHNKIRTQKN

-23 PYGNNYTGIHILP
+23 PYGNNYSGVHILP
-36 RWREDEIKKKRDEQ
+36 RWREDEIKKKRNEEID
-50 IEKYREMWSKEI
+50 KYREMWSKEI

-74 KKKELDMLEE
+74 KKKEMDILEE
-84 ERVKKEIEELN
+84 ERIKKEIEELN
-95 RRELKEKKGQKE
+95 KRELKEKQAQKE
-107 KENKISKEN
+107 KENIISKEN

-122 KYVIKNQNKFEENGL
+122 RFLIKNQNKFEENG
-137 INDNNINNNIN
+137 IIN

-157 IINNNNVNQN
+157 NNNENNNQI
-167 NEQTKSNLV
+167 KPNLV

-187 EKLKNKYK
+187 ERLKNKYK
-195 NVDLNN
+195 DVDLNS

-207 SRRDIEIRKLT
+207 NRRDIEIRKLI

-226 KLKNNVLNNKRSVN
+226 KLKNNVINNKRSVN

-259 ARLKKDI
+259 AKLKKEI
-266 NYGYMQISSAL
+266 NYGYMQISSAI
-277 KSLRKNIIQADNN
+277 KNLRKNIIQADNN
-290 KLKAEKELKF
+290 KLKAEKELKL
-300 ITTDFNKEQKYQ
+300 INTDFNKEQKYQ
-312 LQLEKIEYDK
+312 LQLDKIEYDK

-332 YNNDFYTYT
+332 YNNDFYKYT
-341 NINDIDPMYYNIAPI
+341 NINDIDPMYYNIAPV
-356 VQSNMNNNNNKNEM
+356 VQSNMNNNNKNEM

-396 YYNNMYENIGVN
+396 YYKNMYENIGVN